1 MAEENKQ
8 NAPTQEE
15 DDFDSL
21 LDECTKK
28 LDTKLTVQSQ
38 PTATSTQQTAS

>member
-8 NAPTQEE
+8 APVPKE

-38 PTATSTQQTAS
+38 PTATSTQ